1 MFREDLERM
10 KAELKEAIQAQFEL
24 NRGRTDVIDERL
36 LDNEEEKSIIFE
48 DPDIYDLLEAYVS
61 SIPTKEISTIP
72 SEERLKEEFEDILR
86 EMTMEAEGIVA

>member
-1 MFREDLERM
+1 MFREDLDRM
-10 KAELKEAIQAQFEL
+10 KEELKEAIQAQYEQD
-24 NRGRTDVIDERL
+24 RGRTEMIDERL
-36 LDNEEEKSIIFE
+36 LDDEEGKNMLFE

-61 SIPTKEISTIP
+61 SIPTKETSTIP

>member
-1 MFREDLERM
+1 MFREDLDRM
-10 KAELKEAIQAQFEL
+10 RAEVKEAIQARYEQD
-24 NRGRTDVIDERL
+24 RGRSDVIDERIL
-36 LDNEEEKSIIFE
+36 YDEEAKEILFE

-61 SIPTKEISTIP
+61 SIPTKEVSTIP